1 MIIKEIKA
9 QKVVNKK
16 GYVSGGT
23 IKVQDICLEPGVKYK
38 VTINQIEKIENEQFS
53 DSFYGNGNGGWD

>member
-16 GYVSGGT
+16 GYVCGGT
-23 IKVQDICLEPGVKYK
+23 IKVQDICLEPGVIYQI
-38 VTINQIEKIENEQFS
+38 TIKRV
-53 DSFYGNGNGGWD
+53 

>member
-1 MIIKEIKA
+1 MITKEIKA

-16 GYVSGGT
+16 GYICGGT

-38 VTINQIEKIENEQFS
+38 ITINKI
-53 DSFYGNGNGGWD
+53 

>member
-16 GYVSGGT
+16 GYVCGGT

-38 VTINQIEKIENEQFS
+38 ITINKI
-53 DSFYGNGNGGWD
+53 